1 MVNVWVALAVMSL
14 CSQSVVNPNAI
25 DEELPPS
32 MDPEARI
39 YFNNLNSTLIPLGNT
54 GAALAST
61 IAIVAIVIGAIFLFS
76 FVFNPQALRGGQGL
90 FGPWFG
96 GYGPGNYGPGVGGY
110 QPTQPLG
117 GGYYNQPTQNYLY
130 EPYSKLGYSQPT
142 TAGIQSRSSDSMDW
156 DSLKIIDYISVM
168 EDMWRKLDVKDVNC
182 QKRILCELHQNELAL
197 GPAASKIVNVFG
209 YARYLSLLNIPE
221 PLKNMIDDY
230 QDAADKG
237 RSMKDQECKEV
248 YDSCDFSIK
257 DTIIKKLKGH

>member
-1 MVNVWVALAVMSL
+1 VQISQIMSCGLRRDWMVNVWVALAVMIL
-14 CSQSVVNPNAI
+14 CSQSVVNANAI

-39 YFNNLNSTLIPLGNT
+39 YFNNLNSTLIPLGST

-142 TAGIQSRSSDSMDW
+142 TAGIQSR
-156 DSLKIIDYISVM
+156 
-168 EDMWRKLDVKDVNC
+168 
-182 QKRILCELHQNELAL
+182 
-197 GPAASKIVNVFG
+197 
-209 YARYLSLLNIPE
+209 
-221 PLKNMIDDY
+221 
-230 QDAADKG
+230 
-237 RSMKDQECKEV
+237 
-248 YDSCDFSIK
+248 
-257 DTIIKKLKGH
+257 